1 MAYYKE
7 ILFGDK
13 ARTKILEGL
22 NIAADA
28 VAVTLGPRGQNVIF
42 EDSSYPTITKD
53 GVTVAQQIFLE
64 DKFQNMG
71 VMITREAAE
80 NTNREAGDGTTS
92 TVVLL
97 ASMVNEANKYIAA
110 GMNPILIKRGM
121 DYALTEVLKN
131 LEKQIRPLKT
141 QQEKLQTAVI
151 SANNDEKVG
160 KMIMEVIE
168 KVGTEGIV
176 TVSYGNQV
184 KTEVEYVKGIELPQ
198 GYLSHNFINN
208 PQRLSSVTNDPNIII
223 CTDALDNQSQLIP
236 IFERLLASG
245 SSRFVLFADKIEGS
259 ALAFLVQNH
268 LLGKFTCVPVNLPS
282 FGDYQRDLIRD
293 IATLT
298 GATVIGKEEAIKLED
313 AGPEVLG
320 TCKQIIVTRNNTII
334 SGGEGD
340 VTKNIEEAE
349 ALLKEE
355 KDEFKIHKLKE
366 RLGKLKGQIANIKVG
381 GASETEQTEIKY
393 RIEDALNATRSA
405 IMEGIVEGGGVA
417 LLKAGKEIAGIPL
430 NGKEFDAGVQIVLD
444 ALNKPLRK
452 ILQNGGQNA
461 DFIIGE
467 ILREGKGYNAL
478 TNQFC
483 DLFSE
488 GIIDPFKVV
497 KHEITNSVAT
507 AGILI
512 TSGAAISIIPETDV
526 IKR

>member
-7 ILFGDK
+7 ILFADK

-22 NIAADA
+22 NITAEA
-28 VAVTLGPRGQNVIF
+28 VAITLGPRGQNVIF

-53 GVTVAQQIFLE
+53 GVTVAQQIFLK

-97 ASMVNEANKYIAA
+97 ASMVNEANKYIVA

-121 DYALTEVLKN
+121 DLAVKEVLSN

-141 QQEKLQTAVI
+141 EKEKLQTAII

-160 KMIMEVIE
+160 QMIMEVVD
-168 KVGTEGIV
+168 KVGTDGVV
-176 TVSYGNQV
+176 TVSYGNQIQ
-184 KTEVEYVKGIELPQ
+184 TEVEYVKGIELSQ
-198 GYLSHNFINN
+198 GYCSHSFINN

-223 CTDALDNQSQLIP
+223 CTDALDNQTQLIP
-236 IFERLLASG
+236 IFERLLAAG
-245 SSRFVLFADKIEGS
+245 HSRFVLFADKIEGS

-268 LLGKFTCVPVNLPS
+268 LLGKFTCVPINLPS
-282 FGDYQRDLIRD
+282 FGDYQRDLVRD
-293 IATLT
+293 LATLT
-298 GATVIGKEEAIKLED
+298 QATVVGKEEVIKLED
-313 AGPEVLG
+313 AGEEVLG
-320 TCKQIIVTRNNTII
+320 KCKQIIATRSNTII

-340 VTKNIEEAE
+340 VSENIKETE
-349 ALLKEE
+349 ALLKTE
-355 KDEFKIHKLKE
+355 KDEFKIFKLKE

-381 GASETEQTEIKY
+381 GASETEQTEIKF

-405 IMEGIVEGGGVA
+405 IQEGIVEGGGVA
-417 LLKAGKEIAGIPL
+417 LLKAGINISKTLYDSKEC
-430 NGKEFDAGVQIVLD
+430 EAGVNIVLD
-444 ALNKPLRK
+444 SLSKPLKK

-467 ILREGKGYNAL
+467 ILREGKGYDAL
-478 TNQFC
+478 TNEFC
-483 DLFSE
+483 DLFE
-488 GIIDPFKVV
+488 RGIIDPFKVV
-497 KHEITNSVAT
+497 KHEITNATAT

-512 TSGAAISIIPETDV
+512 TSGAAISIMPETD
-526 IKR
+526 K